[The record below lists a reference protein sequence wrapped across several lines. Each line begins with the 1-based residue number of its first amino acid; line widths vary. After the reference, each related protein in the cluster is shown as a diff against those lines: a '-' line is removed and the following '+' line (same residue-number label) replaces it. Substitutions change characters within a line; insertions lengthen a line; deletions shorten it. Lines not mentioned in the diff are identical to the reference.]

1 MTNSPLCPSSAMSSL
16 AYERMCCLFNLAAF
30 QSQVAAV
37 QSQESDEGLKLAAKL
52 LQSAASIFTYLK
64 ANVMGALQQEPTPDL
79 NPEALGVLASLML
92 AEAQEIF
99 VIKVPQQAVLFYC
112 N

>member
-1 MTNSPLCPSSAMSSL
+1 
-16 AYERMCCLFNLAAF
+16 MCCLFNLAAF

-52 LQSAASIFTYLK
+52 LQSASGIFTYLK
-64 ANVMGALQQEPTPDL
+64 TNVMGALQQEPTPDL
-79 NPEALGVLASLML
+79 NPEVLGTLSSLML

-99 VIKVPQQAVLFYC
+99 VIKVYNLQFMYTFTLC
-112 N
+112 

>member
-1 MTNSPLCPSSAMSSL
+1 MTSL

-37 QSQESDEGLKLAAKL
+37 QNQESDEGLKLAAKL
-52 LQSAASIFTYLK
+52 LQSAAGIFAYLK
-64 ANVMGALQQEPTPDL
+64 ANVMGALQQEPTMDL
-79 NPEALGVLASLML
+79 NPDTLAALSALML

-99 VIKVPQQAVLFYC
+99 VVKVT
-112 N
+112 

>member
-1 MTNSPLCPSSAMSSL
+1 
-16 AYERMCCLFNLAAF
+16 MCCLFNLAAF

-52 LQSAASIFTYLK
+52 LQSASGVFSYLK

-79 NPEALGVLASLML
+79 NPEILATLSSLML

-99 VIKVPQQAVLFYC
+99 VIKVCWLFFHVYC
-112 N
+112 FYNTALFLGYK